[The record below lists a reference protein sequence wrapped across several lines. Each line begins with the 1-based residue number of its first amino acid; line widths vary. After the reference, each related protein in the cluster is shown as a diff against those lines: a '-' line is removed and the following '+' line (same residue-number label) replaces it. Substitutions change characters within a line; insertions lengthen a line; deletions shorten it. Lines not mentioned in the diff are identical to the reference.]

1 MAPVIPTGKE
11 LVFATAVELRASF
24 IDNQGAPAVDG
35 TVQGANS
42 ISRLPTI
49 SHLDERKSARLTCVA
64 IIDGRDCFNCS
75 VRREQC
81 LKLVFVSGK
90 I

>member
-1 MAPVIPTGKE
+1 M
-11 LVFATAVELRASF
+11 FATAAELRASF
-24 IDNQGAPAVDG
+24 IDNQSAPAVNR

-64 IIDGRDCFNCS
+64 IIDGS
-75 VRREQC
+75 IYVIVQPVRLHQRFSQ
-81 LKLVFVSGK
+81 
-90 I
+90 

>member
-1 MAPVIPTGKE
+1 
-11 LVFATAVELRASF
+11 VFTTVAEFGTSF
-24 IDNQGAPAVDG
+24 IDNQGAPAVDR

-42 ISRLPTI
+42 ISRLSTI

-64 IIDGRDCFNCS
+64 IIDGRDCFNGS
-75 VRREQC
+75 VRRKQC
-81 LKLVFVSGK
+81 LKIVFVSGE